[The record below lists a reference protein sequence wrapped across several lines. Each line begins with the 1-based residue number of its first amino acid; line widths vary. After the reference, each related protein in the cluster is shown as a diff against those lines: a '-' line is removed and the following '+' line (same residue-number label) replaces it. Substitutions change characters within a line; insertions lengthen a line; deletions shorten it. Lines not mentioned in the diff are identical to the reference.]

1 MYVLGQVFSEEY
13 PLAFDKLKPFA
24 GKLRNNLN
32 SSEQERLLKE
42 IAANIL

>member
-13 PLAFDKLKPFA
+13 TLAFDKLKPFA